1 MKITIKILNGQEC
14 SFDVHSEMTVAELK
28 NHVFEA
34 LKVPVK
40 DQRLLLTGRPLC
52 DEKTLVD
59 YPQIKDGTRINLIV
73 KQQTIVKADELE
85 DMITKHVREHYST
98 EDTVKVLKEFMKEF
112 DRSLTQFSLDDYERM
127 AKSLLTNDEQ
137 PQKNQ
142 Q

>member
-1 MKITIKILNGQEC
+1 MKINIKILNGQEC
-14 SFDVHSEMTVAELK
+14 SFDVQSEMTIAELK

-59 YPQIKDGTRINLIV
+59 YPQIKDGTRLNLIV
-73 KQQTIVKADELE
+73 KPQIIKTDELE
-85 DMITKHVREHYST
+85 EMITKHVREHYST

-127 AKSLLTNDEQ
+127 AESLLTNDEQ
-137 PQKNQ
+137 QKSQ
-142 Q
+142 